1 MKTITQTKKH
11 WLKIGTASFTLIA
24 LGLGSSGCKRKSA
37 QDTQLQTTISNR
49 LAADPALQGLNIQD
63 RVKGGVVTLT
73 GTAQNYQQLQAASQD
88 AQMPGVSKIVNQI
101 STVST
106 PGGQAGNSGNQ
117 GNQANQRN
125 QANPQPAMARPT
137 PVPAQTTAAAP
148 AIRWIRVPAGTNLMV
163 RINQPLASNL
173 AHAGETF
180 SGRVERTVTVRGHRI
195 IPSGAAVQ
203 GVVVYAHSAGHFR
216 GRSGLRLRLNQITIR
231 GRAYAMQTSVWQKF
245 TYARGKRSA
254 IAIGG
259 GAGLGALVGA
269 LAGGGK
275 GAAIGGAIGAGTGT
289 AVQGLTHPPEISL
302 PAETGLQFQLARSI
316 QVEQ

>member
-1 MKTITQTKKH
+1 MTTITQTKKR
-11 WLKIGTASFTLIA
+11 WLKVGTASFALIA

-106 PGGQAGNSGNQ
+106 PGVQAGNSGNQ
-117 GNQANQRN
+117 
-125 QANPQPAMARPT
+125 ANPRPAMARPT
-137 PVPAQTTAAAP
+137 PVTAQTTAAAP
-148 AIRWIRVPAGTNLMV
+148 VIRWIQVPAGTNLMV

-231 GRAYAMQTSVWQKF
+231 GRAYAMQTSIWQKF

-289 AVQGLTHPPEISL
+289 AVQGLTHPPEIRL

>member
-1 MKTITQTKKH
+1 MTTFTVTQKH
-11 WLKIGTASFTLIA
+11 WLKVGTVSAVLIGF
-24 LGLGSSGCKRKSA
+24 GLGSSGCKRQNA
-37 QDTQLQTTISNR
+37 QDTQLQTAIGNR
-49 LAADPALQGLNIQD
+49 LATDPALQGQNIQD

-73 GTAQNYQQLQAASQD
+73 GTAQNYQQLQAAAQD
-88 AQMPGVSKIVNQI
+88 AQVPGVSKIVNQI
-101 STVST
+101 ATVST
-106 PGGQAGNSGNQ
+106 PGTQAGSGGNQ
-117 GNQANQRN
+117 GNQT
-125 QANPQPAMARPT
+125 NPQP
-137 PVPAQTTAAAP
+137 VVAQTQTAASAP
-148 AIRWIRVPAGTNLMV
+148 AVRWIRVPAGTTLMV

-180 SGRVERTVTVRGHRI
+180 SGRVEQTITVRGRRM
-195 IPSGAAVQ
+195 IPSGAIVQ

-231 GRAYAMQTSVWQKF
+231 GRTYAMQTSVWQKF

-289 AVQGLTHPPEISL
+289 AVQGLTHPPEVSL
-302 PAETGLQFQLARSI
+302 PAETGLSFQLARSI
-316 QVEQ
+316 QVQQ

>member
-1 MKTITQTKKH
+1 MTTITQTKKR
-11 WLKIGTASFTLIA
+11 WLKVGTASFALIA

-106 PGGQAGNSGNQ
+106 PGVQAGNSGNQ
-117 GNQANQRN
+117 GNQANPR
-125 QANPQPAMARPT
+125 PAMARPT
-137 PVPAQTTAAAP
+137 PVTAQTTAAAP
-148 AIRWIRVPAGTNLMV
+148 VIRWIQVPAGTNLMV

-231 GRAYAMQTSVWQKF
+231 GRAYAMQTSIWQKF
-245 TYARGKRSA
+245 TCARGKRSA

-289 AVQGLTHPPEISL
+289 AVQGLTHPPEIRL

>member
-1 MKTITQTKKH
+1 MTTFTQIQKH
-11 WLKIGTASFTLIA
+11 WLKVGAASAVLIGI
-24 LGLGSSGCKRKSA
+24 GLGSSGCKRKSA
-37 QDTQLQTTISNR
+37 QDTQLQSTISNR

-63 RVKGGVVTLT
+63 HVKGGVATLT
-73 GTAQNYQQLQAASQD
+73 GTAQNYQQLQAAAQD
-88 AQMPGVSKIVNQI
+88 AQVPGVSKILNQI
-101 STVST
+101 ATVST
-106 PGGQAGNSGNQ
+106 PGAQAVNAGNQ
-117 GNQANQRN
+117 GSQANS
-125 QANPQPAMARPT
+125 QPVTARSS
-137 PVPAQTTAAAP
+137 AP
-148 AIRWIRVPAGTNLMV
+148 APAVRWIRVPAGTSLMV

-180 SGRVERTVTVRGHRI
+180 SGKVERTVTVRGHRV
-195 IPSGAAVQ
+195 IPSGALVQ

-216 GRSGLRLRLNQITIR
+216 GRSGLRLRLSQITVR
-231 GRAYAMQTSVWQKF
+231 GRAYAIQTSIWQKY
-245 TYARGKRSA
+245 TSARGKRSV

-316 QVEQ
+316 QIEQ